1 LDDAET
7 IEELSLA
14 YAKDGF
20 VCLTWESDA
29 ILINFMQRDWRIIFS
44 GGEKYFVPNSILD
57 TIFLDSVLEK
67 SESTNDLAS
76 IFFSLM
82 NIKERKTVNWKLSED
97 YSKKWYEAALECKL
111 WDKLNKSIIKFLKNK
126 NSNDNKLDIEIAWDW
141 ENNVEQPNL
150 LDAFKE
156 ANQEAGLNQRETIK
170 VDEINTSNK
179 DRREIDPKTWLRIGL
194 DVSPSTPTSLEALS
208 PEQVVQFS
216 DKAAWTTGSLF
227 EKWDWTLDSVPWRE
241 YAKLILRN
249 NRSRVRGRKAE
260 KNVA

>member
-227 EKWDWTLDSVPWRE
+227 EKCE
-241 YAKLILRN
+241 
-249 NRSRVRGRKAE
+249 
-260 KNVA
+260 